1 MSKQFIVEIKVED
14 GQAKTKLN
22 SLNKDLGTTAT
33 QATKT
38 GAALN
43 DSFGLLP
50 GNVQLAITR
59 VRSLNVS
66 LKALAVGG
74 IVAGIGAVGSL
85 FAAAARKGAEFDKAM
100 SGVQAVTNATED
112 EMNALASTAKRLG
125 STTEFTAM
133 QVAELETELA
143 KLGFPVSDIVE
154 MSEATLNLAS
164 SMGIGL
170 GEAAAFT
177 GSTLRAFG
185 LEATESKKVIDILAQ
200 STASSALDFGKLNT
214 ALTTVAPIAKTA
226 GVSLSDTTAMLG
238 TLANAGFEASTSGTA
253 LRNIFLT
260 LSKEGITMEQAFA
273 KINSATDKNSVA
285 MELFDKRGAGVAITL
300 AENATATADL
310 KQQLDGASESFDGL
324 GAAAGIAETRLDN
337 LAGDTTKLNSAW
349 EGFLLSIED
358 GDGILNRIARTFT
371 QELTASIERFRKG
384 LAAVT
389 AIFDEL
395 GASFNVFGRIGNQFK
410 KTAILFQAG
419 ATNIKLALSGIP
431 FIGDSFDEAKLKKEL
446 KGYQT
451 AFIEIDKVIKKE
463 NAIRERRNQIGTFF
477 ERVSLRIAKAEESY
491 KLALD
496 ESNKAAQQNNESIDE
511 TIEKET
517 DLIKLLEQELEL
529 AKQMP
534 GTTEAEIAARNS
546 KINAINAEIK
556 ALKDLTQERIAMRKF
571 AESDPEVPRF
581 KKATAN
587 LNFLAKTREDGLN
600 QAMERGHKARL
611 QGTKQANETLARLA
625 EEDRLA
631 AIEREKLKYAAVST
645 SLNAISTLT
654 DAFAGESEKSQKKA
668 FEINKAVG
676 IAQTLVQTF
685 QSAQGAY
692 LSQLSIPT
700 PDAPIRAKVAA
711 GIATV
716 AGLANVAAIAAQ
728 KFQAPSKTPPPAPSG
743 SISGGGLESQA
754 PQFNLVG
761 QSGFNQIA
769 SALGQ
774 QQPVQ
779 AFVVAQ
785 DVTTA
790 QQLNNNIISAETVG
804 G

>member
-14 GQAKTKLN
+14 GQAKTKIN

-66 LKALAVGG
+66 LKALAIGG

-100 SGVQAVTNATED
+100 SGVQAVTNGTEE

-125 STTEFTAM
+125 STTAFTAM

-214 ALTTVAPIAKTA
+214 ALSTVAPIAKTA

-238 TLANAGFEASTSGTA
+238 TLANSGFEASTSGTM
-253 LRNIFLT
+253 LRNIFLK
-260 LSKEGITMEQAFA
+260 LAKEGITMEEAFA
-273 KINSATDKNSVA
+273 KINSATEKNVVA
-285 MELFDKRGAGVAITL
+285 QELFDTRAAAVAITL
-300 AENATATADL
+300 AENADATADL

-395 GASFNVFGRIGNQFK
+395 GASFNVFGRIGDQFK
-410 KTAILFQAG
+410 KTTLLFQAG

-431 FIGDSFDEAKLKKEL
+431 FIGDSFDRTALEKEL
-446 KGYQT
+446 QEYRK
-451 AFIEIDKVIKKE
+451 AFLALELRTQAQNK
-463 NAIRERRNQIGTFF
+463 IRETRNKQGTFF
-477 ERVSLRIAKAEESY
+477 ERVSARIAKAEEAYS
-491 KLALD
+491 LAL
-496 ESNKAAQQNNESIDE
+496 ENSNKSAQQNNENIDE

-534 GTTEAEIAARNS
+534 GTTKAEIAARNDA
-546 KINAINAEIK
+546 INAINEEIK
-556 ALKDLTQERIAMRKF
+556 ALKELSLIKSDAEKF
-571 AESDPEVPRF
+571 ADMQIPRMQTRAAQTI
-581 KKATAN
+581 KTENTVTAN
-587 LNFLAKTREDGLN
+587 LEKQTPIRQRNYDQEYDSFEK
-600 QAMERGHKARL
+600 L
-611 QGTKQANETLARLA
+611 QDLKVEAAITGFNTIASLAR
-625 EEDRLA
+625 
-631 AIEREKLKYAAVST
+631 T
-645 SLNAISTLT
+645 
-654 DAFAGESEKSQKKA
+654 FAGKSEKQQKRAFKIEKA
-668 FEINKAVG
+668 ANIASALITTFNTANKAYASQFVP
-676 IAQTLVQTF
+676 IPDPTSPVR
-685 QSAQGAY
+685 GA
-692 LSQLSIPT
+692 I
-700 PDAPIRAKVAA
+700 AA
-711 GIATV
+711 GIAT
-716 AGLANVAAIAAQ
+716 ATGLANVASIAAQ
-728 KFQAPSKTPPPAPSG
+728 KFESPSKQTPSVGGTEG
-743 SISGGGLESQA
+743 SLGGGVTETQA
-754 PQFNLVG
+754 PQFNLIG
-761 QSGFNQIA
+761 QSGFNQVAQAI
-769 SALGQ
+769 GQ

-790 QQLNNNIISAETVG
+790 QQLNNNIISAATVG

>member
-1 MSKQFIVEIKVED
+1 MSKQYIVEIKVQD
-14 GQAKTKLN
+14 SQATAKLDN
-22 SLNKDLGTTAT
+22 LNKDLSKTSK

-38 GAALN
+38 GTALN
-43 DSFGLLP
+43 ESFGLLP
-50 GNVQLAITR
+50 GNIQLAITR

-100 SGVQAVTNATED
+100 SGVQAVTNATE
-112 EMNALASTAKRLG
+112 EQMNALASTAKRLG

-238 TLANAGFEASTSGTA
+238 TLANAGFDASTSGTA
-253 LRNIFLT
+253 LRNIFLS
-260 LSKEGITMEQAFA
+260 LSKEGITMEEAFA
-273 KINSATDKNSVA
+273 KINSATDKNTVA

-300 AENATATADL
+300 AENADATADL
-310 KQQLDGASESFDGL
+310 KLELDGASEAFDGL

-395 GASFNVFGRIGNQFK
+395 GASFNVFGRIGDQFK
-410 KTAILFQAG
+410 KTTLLFQAG

-431 FIGDSFDEAKLKKEL
+431 FIGDSFDRTALQQEL
-446 KGYQT
+446 QEYRK
-451 AFIEIDKVIKKE
+451 AFLQLELRTQAQNK
-463 NAIRERRNQIGTFF
+463 IRETRNKQGTFW
-477 ERVSLRIAKAEESY
+477 ERVSARIAKAEEGY
-491 KLALD
+491 KLAL
-496 ESNKAAQQNNESIDE
+496 EKSNKAGKENNEIIED
-511 TIEKET
+511 TIENEEQLTGLIEIQQQKIKELEEAKKKAT
-517 DLIKLLEQELEL
+517 SKEIIEAKEKEIQLAKTELQFLLDIGKQRDLLRTREIQQIETHNKMREEKERSFLFTMGEL
-529 AKQMP
+529 AKKD
-534 GTTEAEIAARNS
+534 AED
-546 KINAINAEIK
+546 K
-556 ALKDLTQERIAMRKF
+556 Q
-571 AESDPEVPRF
+571 
-581 KKATAN
+581 KK
-587 LNFLAKTREDGLN
+587 
-600 QAMERGHKARL
+600 L
-611 QGTKQANETLARLA
+611 QDDIQITLARQALQNQLVGHLSNSLQQVAQLA
-625 EEDRLA
+625 GEGTKVAKAAALA
-631 AIEREKLKYAAVST
+631 DIIMKTGVGFAQGLDIAQKTAAGTGPAAAFAFPIFYASQIAAVLS
-645 SLNAISTLT
+645 
-654 DAFAGESEKSQKKA
+654 
-668 FEINKAVG
+668 AVG
-676 IAQTLVQTF
+676 QAKNILSKVKGP
-685 QSAQGAY
+685 SA
-692 LSQLSIPT
+692 SIPT
-700 PDAPIRAKVAA
+700 TGPEAGAPP
-711 GIATV
+711 T
-716 AGLANVAAIAAQ
+716 Q
-728 KFQAPSKTPPPAPSG
+728 PT
-743 SISGGGLESQA
+743 A
-754 PQFNLVG
+754 PQFNIVG
-761 QSGFNQIA
+761 QSGINQVA
-769 SALGQ
+769 QALGQ

-779 AFVVAQ
+779 AYVVAQ

-790 QQLNNNIISAETVG
+790 QQLNNNIISAATVG

>member
-1 MSKQFIVEIKVED
+1 MSKQYIVEIKVED

-22 SLNKDLGTTAT
+22 SLNKDLGTTSK

-43 DSFGLLP
+43 ESFGLLP
-50 GNVQLAITR
+50 GNIQLAITR

-74 IVAGIGAVGSL
+74 LVAGIGAVGSL

-100 SGVQAVTNATED
+100 SGVQAVTNGTEE

-125 STTEFTAM
+125 STTAFTAM

-143 KLGFPVSDIVE
+143 KLGFPVSDIIE

-164 SMGIGL
+164 SLGVGL
-170 GEAAAFT
+170 SEAASIA
-177 GSTLRAFG
+177 GSTMRAFG
-185 LEATESKKVIDILAQ
+185 LESKDTQRVVDVMAA
-200 STASSALDFGKLNT
+200 STTKSALDYEALRESLKLVAPSARATKRSIEETAAMLGVLADNGLKGSIAGTGLSKVFSKLSKSGIPLNT
-214 ALTTVAPIAKTA
+214 ALNKVATSSNQLKTA
-226 GVSLSDTTAMLG
+226 TELVGEVGAKSLLGLAASSDKID
-238 TLANAGFEASTSGTA
+238 TLTESLNNA
-253 LRNIFLT
+253 
-260 LSKEGITMEQAFA
+260 
-273 KINSATDKNSVA
+273 
-285 MELFDKRGAGVAITL
+285 
-300 AENATATADL
+300 
-310 KQQLDGASESFDGL
+310 DGAAKRL
-324 GAAAGIAETRLDN
+324 AETRLDN

-358 GDGILNRIARTFT
+358 GEGILNRIARAFT

-389 AIFDEL
+389 AIFDEF

-419 ATNIKLALSGIP
+419 STNIKLALAGIP

-451 AFIEIDKVIKKE
+451 AFVELDKVIKKE
-463 NAIRERRNQIGTFF
+463 NAIREKRNQIGTFF

-496 ESNKAAQQNNESIDE
+496 KSNTTAQQNNETIDE

-517 DLIKLLEQELEL
+517 DLIKLLEQELE
-529 AKQMP
+529 AAEKMP

-546 KINAINAEIK
+546 KIAAINKEIK
-556 ALKDLTQERIAMRKF
+556 ALKDLTQERLAMRKF
-571 AESDPEVPRF
+571 AESDPEIPRF
-581 KKATAN
+581 QKATAD
-587 LNFLAKTREDGLN
+587 LKIVAKTREDGLN
-600 QAMERGHKARL
+600 AIMKSGQKARL
-611 QGTKQANETLARLA
+611 QGTKEANATLAKFA

-654 DAFAGESEKSQKKA
+654 DAFADKSEKSQKKA
-668 FEINKAVG
+668 FEVNKAVG

-728 KFQAPSKTPPPAPSG
+728 RFESPSIQTPSVGGTEGGLGGGVTETQAP
-743 SISGGGLESQA
+743 E
-754 PQFNLVG
+754 FNIVG
-761 QSGFNQIA
+761 QSGFNQVA
-769 SALGQ
+769 QALGQ

-790 QQLNNNIISAETVG
+790 QQLNNNIISAATVG

>member
-14 GQAKTKLN
+14 GQAKTKIN

-50 GNVQLAITR
+50 SNVQLAITR

-100 SGVQAVTNATED
+100 SGVQAVTNGTEE

-238 TLANAGFEASTSGTA
+238 TLANSGFEASTSGTM
-253 LRNIFLT
+253 LRNIFLK
-260 LSKEGITMEQAFA
+260 LAKEGITMEQAFA
-273 KINSATDKNSVA
+273 KINSATEKSVVA
-285 MELFDKRGAGVAITL
+285 QELFDTRSAAVAITL
-300 AENATATADL
+300 AENADATANL
-310 KQQLDGASESFDGL
+310 KEQLDGASESFDGL

-358 GDGILNRIARTFT
+358 GDGILNRIARSFT

-389 AIFDEL
+389 AIFDEF

-419 ATNIKLALSGIP
+419 STNIKLALSGIP
-431 FIGDSFDEAKLKKEL
+431 FIGDSFDETELKKEL

-511 TIEKET
+511 TIEKENQLT
-517 DLIKLLEQELEL
+517 GLIEIQQQKIKELEEAKKKASSKEIIEAKEKEIQLAKTELQFLLDIGKQRDLLRTREIQQIETHNKMREEKEKGFLFTMGEL
-529 AKQMP
+529 AKK
-534 GTTEAEIAARNS
+534 EAED
-546 KINAINAEIK
+546 KQK
-556 ALKDLTQERIAMRKF
+556 
-571 AESDPEVPRF
+571 
-581 KKATAN
+581 
-587 LNFLAKTREDGLN
+587 
-600 QAMERGHKARL
+600 RL
-611 QGTKQANETLARLA
+611 QDDIQITLARQALQNQLVGHLSNSLQQVAQLA
-625 EEDRLA
+625 GEGTKVAKAAALA
-631 AIEREKLKYAAVST
+631 DIIMKTGVGFAQGLDIAQKTAAGTGPAAAFAFPIFYASQIAAVLS
-645 SLNAISTLT
+645 
-654 DAFAGESEKSQKKA
+654 
-668 FEINKAVG
+668 AVG
-676 IAQTLVQTF
+676 QAKNILSKVKGP
-685 QSAQGAY
+685 SASLPTTGPEAGAP
-692 LSQLSIPT
+692 PT
-700 PDAPIRAKVAA
+700 QP
-711 GIATV
+711 
-716 AGLANVAAIAAQ
+716 
-728 KFQAPSKTPPPAPSG
+728 
-743 SISGGGLESQA
+743 QA
-754 PQFNLVG
+754 PQFNIVG
-761 QSGFNQIA
+761 QSGFNQVA
-769 SALGQ
+769 QALGQ

-790 QQLNNNIISAETVG
+790 QQLNNNIISAATVG

>member
-14 GQAKTKLN
+14 GQAKTKIN

-125 STTEFTAM
+125 STTAFTAM

-170 GEAAAFT
+170 GEAAAFA
-177 GSTLRAFG
+177 GSTLRAF
-185 LEATESKKVIDILAQ
+185 EIDTNQSKEVIDILAQ
-200 STASSALDFGKLNT
+200 STASSALDFGKLNV
-214 ALTTVAPIAKTA
+214 ALTKVAPIAKSANVT
-226 GVSLSDTTAMLG
+226 LSETTAMLG
-238 TLANAGFEASTSGTA
+238 TLANSGFDASTSGTA
-253 LRNIFLT
+253 LRNIFLKLAKT
-260 LSKEGITMEQAFA
+260 GMTMEEAFA
-273 KINSATDKNSVA
+273 KINSATDKTRA
-285 MELFDKRGAGVAITL
+285 ATELFDATAVASAITL
-300 AENATATADL
+300 AKNADATADL
-310 KQQLDGASESFDGL
+310 KEKLDGASESFDGL

-395 GASFNVFGRIGNQFK
+395 GASFNVFGRIGDQFK
-410 KTAILFQAG
+410 KTTLLFQAG

-431 FIGDSFDEAKLKKEL
+431 FIGDSFDRTALQKEL
-446 KGYQT
+446 QEYRK
-451 AFIEIDKVIKKE
+451 AFLALELRTQAQNK
-463 NAIRERRNQIGTFF
+463 IRETRNKQGTFF
-477 ERVSLRIAKAEESY
+477 ERVSARIAKAEEAYS
-491 KLALD
+491 LAVSN
-496 ESNKAAQQNNESIDE
+496 SNKAAQENNDLTDE
-511 TIEKET
+511 TIEKEDELT
-517 DLIKLLEQELEL
+517 GLIEIQQQKIKELEEAKKKATSKEIIEAKEKEIQLAKTELQFLLDIGKQRDLLRAREIQQIDTHNKMREQKQRGFLFTMGEL
-529 AKQMP
+529 AKKD
-534 GTTEAEIAARNS
+534 AED
-546 KINAINAEIK
+546 KQKKLDDEI
-556 ALKDLTQERIAMRKF
+556 QI
-571 AESDPEVPRF
+571 
-581 KKATAN
+581 
-587 LNFLAKTREDGLN
+587 
-600 QAMERGHKARL
+600 
-611 QGTKQANETLARLA
+611 TLARQALQNQ
-625 EEDRLA
+625 LVGH
-631 AIEREKLKYAAVST
+631 LST
-645 SLNAISTLT
+645 SLQEVAQLAGEGTKTAKAAALADIIISTGVGFAQGLDIAQKSAKAT
-654 DAFAGESEKSQKKA
+654 GPGAVLAFPIFFASQVA
-668 FEINKAVG
+668 AVLSAVG
-676 IAQTLVQTF
+676 QAKKI
-685 QSAQGAY
+685 
-692 LSQLSIPT
+692 LSKVKGPTSGIPT
-700 PDAPIRAKVAA
+700 TGPQAGAPP
-711 GIATV
+711 T
-716 AGLANVAAIAAQ
+716 Q
-728 KFQAPSKTPPPAPSG
+728 PT
-743 SISGGGLESQA
+743 A
-754 PQFNLVG
+754 PQFNIVG

-790 QQLNNNIISAETVG
+790 QQLNNNIISAATVG

>member
-14 GQAKTKLN
+14 GQAKTKIN

-50 GNVQLAITR
+50 SNVQLAITR

-100 SGVQAVTNATED
+100 SGVQAVTNGTEE

-214 ALTTVAPIAKTA
+214 ALSTVAPIAKTA

-238 TLANAGFEASTSGTA
+238 TLANSGFEASTSGTM
-253 LRNIFLT
+253 LRNIFLK
-260 LSKEGITMEQAFA
+260 LAKEGITMEQAFA
-273 KINSATDKNSVA
+273 KINSATEKSVVA
-285 MELFDKRGAGVAITL
+285 QELFDTRSAAVAITL
-300 AENATATADL
+300 AENADATANL
-310 KQQLDGASESFDGL
+310 KEQLDGASESFDGL

-358 GDGILNRIARTFT
+358 GDGILNRIARSFT

-389 AIFDEL
+389 AIFDEF

-419 ATNIKLALSGIP
+419 STNIKLALSGIP
-431 FIGDSFDEAKLKKEL
+431 FIGDSFDETELKKEL

-511 TIEKET
+511 TIEKENQLT
-517 DLIKLLEQELEL
+517 GLIEIQQQKIKELEEAKKKASSKEIIEAKEKEIQLAKTELQFLFDIGKQRDLLRTREIQQIETHNKMREEKEKGFLFTMGEL
-529 AKQMP
+529 AKK
-534 GTTEAEIAARNS
+534 EAED
-546 KINAINAEIK
+546 KQK
-556 ALKDLTQERIAMRKF
+556 
-571 AESDPEVPRF
+571 
-581 KKATAN
+581 
-587 LNFLAKTREDGLN
+587 
-600 QAMERGHKARL
+600 RL
-611 QGTKQANETLARLA
+611 QDDIQITLARQALQNQLVGHLSNSLQQVAQLA
-625 EEDRLA
+625 GEGTKVAKAAALA
-631 AIEREKLKYAAVST
+631 DIIMKTGVGFAQGLDIAQKTAAGTGPAAAFAFPIFYASQIAAVLS
-645 SLNAISTLT
+645 
-654 DAFAGESEKSQKKA
+654 
-668 FEINKAVG
+668 AVG
-676 IAQTLVQTF
+676 QAKNILSKVKGP
-685 QSAQGAY
+685 SASLPTTGPEAGAP
-692 LSQLSIPT
+692 PT
-700 PDAPIRAKVAA
+700 QP
-711 GIATV
+711 
-716 AGLANVAAIAAQ
+716 
-728 KFQAPSKTPPPAPSG
+728 
-743 SISGGGLESQA
+743 QA
-754 PQFNLVG
+754 PQFNLIG
-761 QSGFNQIA
+761 QSGFNQVA
-769 SALGQ
+769 QALGQ

-790 QQLNNNIISAETVG
+790 QQLNNNIISAATVG

>member
-43 DSFGLLP
+43 EGFGLLP

-59 VRSLNVS
+59 VKSLNVS

-85 FAAAARKGAEFDKAM
+85 FAAAARKGAEFEKAM
-100 SGVQAVTNATED
+100 SGVQAVTNGTEE
-112 EMNALASTAKRLG
+112 EMNALASTSKRLG
-125 STTEFTAM
+125 STTAFTAM

-214 ALTTVAPIAKTA
+214 ALSTVAPIAKTA

-238 TLANAGFEASTSGTA
+238 TLANSGFEASTSGTM
-253 LRNIFLT
+253 LRNIFLK
-260 LSKEGITMEQAFA
+260 LAKEGITMEEAFA
-273 KINSATDKNSVA
+273 KINSATEKNVVA
-285 MELFDKRGAGVAITL
+285 QELFDTRAAAVAITL
-300 AENATATADL
+300 AENADATADL

-395 GASFNVFGRIGNQFK
+395 GASFNVFGRIGDQFK
-410 KTAILFQAG
+410 KTTLLFQAG

-431 FIGDSFDEAKLKKEL
+431 FIGDSFDRTALEKEL
-446 KGYQT
+446 QEYRK
-451 AFIEIDKVIKKE
+451 AFLALELRTQAQNK
-463 NAIRERRNQIGTFF
+463 IRETRNKQGTFF
-477 ERVSLRIAKAEESY
+477 ERVSARIAKAEEAYS
-491 KLALD
+491 LAL
-496 ESNKAAQQNNESIDE
+496 ENSNKSAQQNNENIDE

-534 GTTEAEIAARNS
+534 GTTKAEIAARNDA
-546 KINAINAEIK
+546 INAINEEIK
-556 ALKDLTQERIAMRKF
+556 ALKELSLIKSDAEKF
-571 AESDPEVPRF
+571 ADMQIPRMQTRAAQTI
-581 KKATAN
+581 KTENTVTAN
-587 LNFLAKTREDGLN
+587 LEKQTPIRQRNYDQEYDSFEK
-600 QAMERGHKARL
+600 L
-611 QGTKQANETLARLA
+611 QDLKVEAAITGFNTIASLAR
-625 EEDRLA
+625 
-631 AIEREKLKYAAVST
+631 T
-645 SLNAISTLT
+645 
-654 DAFAGESEKSQKKA
+654 FAGKSEKQQKRAFKIEKA
-668 FEINKAVG
+668 ANIASALITTFNTANKAYASQFVP
-676 IAQTLVQTF
+676 IPDPTSPVR
-685 QSAQGAY
+685 GA
-692 LSQLSIPT
+692 I
-700 PDAPIRAKVAA
+700 AA
-711 GIATV
+711 GIAT
-716 AGLANVAAIAAQ
+716 ATGLANVASIAAQ
-728 KFQAPSKTPPPAPSG
+728 KFESPSKQTPSVGGTEG
-743 SISGGGLESQA
+743 SLGGGVTETQA
-754 PQFNLVG
+754 PQFNLIG
-761 QSGFNQIA
+761 QSGFNQVAQAI
-769 SALGQ
+769 GQ

-790 QQLNNNIISAETVG
+790 QQLNNNIISAATVG

>member
-14 GQAKTKLN
+14 GQAKTKIN

-50 GNVQLAITR
+50 SNVQLAITR

-100 SGVQAVTNATED
+100 SGVQAVTNGTEE

-238 TLANAGFEASTSGTA
+238 TLANSGFEASTSGTM
-253 LRNIFLT
+253 LRNIFLK
-260 LSKEGITMEQAFA
+260 LAKEGITMEQAFA
-273 KINSATDKNSVA
+273 KINSATEKSVVA
-285 MELFDKRGAGVAITL
+285 QELFDTRSAAVAITL
-300 AENATATADL
+300 AENADATANL
-310 KQQLDGASESFDGL
+310 KEQLDGASESFDGL

-358 GDGILNRIARTFT
+358 GDGILNRIARSFT

-389 AIFDEL
+389 AIFDEF

-419 ATNIKLALSGIP
+419 STNIKLALSGIP
-431 FIGDSFDEAKLKKEL
+431 FIGDSFDETELKKEL

-511 TIEKET
+511 TIEKENQLT
-517 DLIKLLEQELEL
+517 GLIEIQQQKIKELEEAKKKASSKEIIEAKEKEIQLAKTELQFLLDIGKQRDLLRTREIQQIETHNKMREEKEKGFLFTMGEL
-529 AKQMP
+529 AKK
-534 GTTEAEIAARNS
+534 EAED
-546 KINAINAEIK
+546 KQK
-556 ALKDLTQERIAMRKF
+556 
-571 AESDPEVPRF
+571 
-581 KKATAN
+581 
-587 LNFLAKTREDGLN
+587 
-600 QAMERGHKARL
+600 RL
-611 QGTKQANETLARLA
+611 QDDIQITLARQALQNQLVGHLSNSLQQVAQLA
-625 EEDRLA
+625 GEGTKVAKAAALA
-631 AIEREKLKYAAVST
+631 DIIMKTGVGFAQGLDIAQKTAAGTGPAAAFAFPIFYASQIAAVLS
-645 SLNAISTLT
+645 
-654 DAFAGESEKSQKKA
+654 
-668 FEINKAVG
+668 AVG
-676 IAQTLVQTF
+676 QAKNILSKVKGP
-685 QSAQGAY
+685 SASLPTTGPEAGAP
-692 LSQLSIPT
+692 PT
-700 PDAPIRAKVAA
+700 QP
-711 GIATV
+711 
-716 AGLANVAAIAAQ
+716 
-728 KFQAPSKTPPPAPSG
+728 
-743 SISGGGLESQA
+743 QA
-754 PQFNLVG
+754 PQFNLIG
-761 QSGFNQIA
+761 QSGFNQVA
-769 SALGQ
+769 QALGQ

-790 QQLNNNIISAETVG
+790 QQLNNNIISAATVG

>member
-14 GQAKTKLN
+14 GQAKTKIN

-50 GNVQLAITR
+50 SNVQLAITR

-238 TLANAGFEASTSGTA
+238 TLANSGFEASTSGTM
-253 LRNIFLT
+253 LRNIFLK
-260 LSKEGITMEQAFA
+260 LAKEGITMEQAFA
-273 KINSATDKNSVA
+273 KINSATEKSVVA
-285 MELFDKRGAGVAITL
+285 QELFDTRSAAVAITL
-300 AENATATADL
+300 AENADATANL
-310 KQQLDGASESFDGL
+310 KEQLDGASESFDGL

-358 GDGILNRIARTFT
+358 GDGILNRIARSFT

-384 LAAVT
+384 LTAVT
-389 AIFDEL
+389 AIFDEF

-419 ATNIKLALSGIP
+419 STNIKLALSGIP
-431 FIGDSFDEAKLKKEL
+431 FIGDSFDETELKKEL

-511 TIEKET
+511 TIEKEDQLT
-517 DLIKLLEQELEL
+517 GLIEIQQQKIKELEEAKKKASSKEIIEAKEKEIQLAKTELQFLFDIGKQRDLLRTREIQQIETHNKMREEKEKGFLFTMGEL
-529 AKQMP
+529 AKK
-534 GTTEAEIAARNS
+534 EAED
-546 KINAINAEIK
+546 KQK
-556 ALKDLTQERIAMRKF
+556 
-571 AESDPEVPRF
+571 
-581 KKATAN
+581 
-587 LNFLAKTREDGLN
+587 
-600 QAMERGHKARL
+600 RL
-611 QGTKQANETLARLA
+611 QDDIQITLARQALQNQLVGHLSNSLQQVAQLA
-625 EEDRLA
+625 GEGTKVAKAAALA
-631 AIEREKLKYAAVST
+631 DIIMKTGVGFAQGLDIAQKTAAGTGPAAAFAFPIFYASQIAAVLS
-645 SLNAISTLT
+645 
-654 DAFAGESEKSQKKA
+654 
-668 FEINKAVG
+668 AVG
-676 IAQTLVQTF
+676 QAKNILSKVKGP
-685 QSAQGAY
+685 SASLPTTGPEAGAP
-692 LSQLSIPT
+692 PT
-700 PDAPIRAKVAA
+700 QP
-711 GIATV
+711 
-716 AGLANVAAIAAQ
+716 
-728 KFQAPSKTPPPAPSG
+728 
-743 SISGGGLESQA
+743 QA
-754 PQFNLVG
+754 PQFNIVG
-761 QSGFNQIA
+761 QSGFNQVA
-769 SALGQ
+769 QALGQ

-790 QQLNNNIISAETVG
+790 QQLNNNIISAATVG

>member
-1 MSKQFIVEIKVED
+1 MSKQYIVEIKVED

-22 SLNKDLGTTAT
+22 SLNKDLSTTSK

-50 GNVQLAITR
+50 SNVQLAITR

-100 SGVQAVTNATED
+100 SGVKAVTNATE
-112 EMNALASTAKRLG
+112 EQMNALASTAKRLG

-226 GVSLSDTTAMLG
+226 KVSLSDTTAMLG
-238 TLANAGFEASTSGTA
+238 TLANAGFDASTSGTA

-260 LSKEGITMEQAFA
+260 LSKEGITMEEAFA
-273 KINSATDKNSVA
+273 KINSATDKNRVA
-285 MELFDKRGAGVAITL
+285 LELFDKRGAGVAITL
-300 AENATATADL
+300 AENTAATADL
-310 KQQLDGASESFDGL
+310 KLELDGASEAFDGL

-395 GASFNVFGRIGNQFK
+395 GASFNVFGRIGDQFK
-410 KTAILFQAG
+410 KTTLLFQAG

-431 FIGDSFDEAKLKKEL
+431 FIGDSFDRTALQQEL
-446 KGYQT
+446 QEYRK
-451 AFIEIDKVIKKE
+451 AFLQLELRTQAQNK
-463 NAIRERRNQIGTFF
+463 IRETRNKQGTFW
-477 ERVSLRIAKAEESY
+477 ERVSARIAKAEEGY
-491 KLALD
+491 ALAL
-496 ESNKAAQQNNESIDE
+496 EKSNKAGKENNEIIEDAIENEEQLTGLIEIQQQKIKELEEAKKKATSKEIIE
-511 TIEKET
+511 AKEKEIQLAKT
-517 DLIKLLEQELEL
+517 ELQFLLDIGKQRDLLRTREIQQIDTHNKMREEKERSFLFTMGEL
-529 AKQMP
+529 AKKD
-534 GTTEAEIAARNS
+534 AED
-546 KINAINAEIK
+546 K
-556 ALKDLTQERIAMRKF
+556 RK
-571 AESDPEVPRF
+571 
-581 KKATAN
+581 
-587 LNFLAKTREDGLN
+587 GL
-600 QAMERGHKARL
+600 QDDI
-611 QGTKQANETLARLA
+611 QITLARQTLQNQLVGHLSNSLQQVAQLA
-625 EEDRLA
+625 GEGTKVAKAAALA
-631 AIEREKLKYAAVST
+631 DIIMKTGVGFAQGLDIAQKTAAGTGPAAAFAFPIFYASQVAAVLS
-645 SLNAISTLT
+645 
-654 DAFAGESEKSQKKA
+654 
-668 FEINKAVG
+668 AVG
-676 IAQTLVQTF
+676 QAKNILSKVKGP
-685 QSAQGAY
+685 SAN
-692 LSQLSIPT
+692 IPT
-700 PDAPIRAKVAA
+700 TGPEAGAPP
-711 GIATV
+711 T
-716 AGLANVAAIAAQ
+716 Q
-728 KFQAPSKTPPPAPSG
+728 PT
-743 SISGGGLESQA
+743 A
-754 PQFNLVG
+754 PQFNIVG
-761 QSGFNQIA
+761 QSGINQVA
-769 SALGQ
+769 QALGQ

-779 AFVVAQ
+779 AYVVAQ

-790 QQLNNNIISAETVG
+790 QQLNNNIISAATVG

>member
-43 DSFGLLP
+43 EGFGLLP

-100 SGVQAVTNATED
+100 SGVQAVTNGTEE

-125 STTEFTAM
+125 STTAFTAM

-214 ALTTVAPIAKTA
+214 ALSTVAPIAKTA

-238 TLANAGFEASTSGTA
+238 TLANSGFEASTSGTM
-253 LRNIFLT
+253 LRNIFLK
-260 LSKEGITMEQAFA
+260 LAKEGITMEEAFA
-273 KINSATDKNSVA
+273 KINSATEKNVVA
-285 MELFDKRGAGVAITL
+285 QELFDTRAAAVAITL
-300 AENATATADL
+300 AENADATADL

-358 GDGILNRIARTFT
+358 GDGILNRIARSFT

-395 GASFNVFGRIGNQFK
+395 GASFNVFGRIGDQFK
-410 KTAILFQAG
+410 KTTLLFQAG

-431 FIGDSFDEAKLKKEL
+431 FIGDSFDRTALEKEL
-446 KGYQT
+446 QEYRK
-451 AFIEIDKVIKKE
+451 AFLALELRTQAQNK
-463 NAIRERRNQIGTFF
+463 IRETRNKQGTFF
-477 ERVSLRIAKAEESY
+477 ERVSARIAKAEEAYS
-491 KLALD
+491 LAL
-496 ESNKAAQQNNESIDE
+496 ENSNKSAQQNNENIDE

-534 GTTEAEIAARNS
+534 GTTKAEIAARNDA
-546 KINAINAEIK
+546 INAINEEIK
-556 ALKDLTQERIAMRKF
+556 ALKELSLIKSDAEKF
-571 AESDPEVPRF
+571 ADMQIPRMQTRAAQTI
-581 KKATAN
+581 KTENTVTAN
-587 LNFLAKTREDGLN
+587 LEKQTPIRQRNYDQEYDSFEK
-600 QAMERGHKARL
+600 L
-611 QGTKQANETLARLA
+611 QDLKVEAAITGFNTIASLAR
-625 EEDRLA
+625 
-631 AIEREKLKYAAVST
+631 T
-645 SLNAISTLT
+645 
-654 DAFAGESEKSQKKA
+654 FAGKSEKQQKRAFKIEKA
-668 FEINKAVG
+668 ANIASALITTFNTANKAYASQFVP
-676 IAQTLVQTF
+676 IPDPTSPVR
-685 QSAQGAY
+685 GA
-692 LSQLSIPT
+692 I
-700 PDAPIRAKVAA
+700 AA
-711 GIATV
+711 GIAT
-716 AGLANVAAIAAQ
+716 ATGLANVASIAAQ
-728 KFQAPSKTPPPAPSG
+728 KFESPSKQTPSVGGTEG
-743 SISGGGLESQA
+743 SLGGGVTETQA
-754 PQFNLVG
+754 PQFNLIG
-761 QSGFNQIA
+761 QSGFNQVAQAI
-769 SALGQ
+769 GQ

-790 QQLNNNIISAETVG
+790 QQLNNNIISAATVG

>member
-43 DSFGLLP
+43 EGFGLLP

-100 SGVQAVTNATED
+100 SGVQAVTNGTEE
-112 EMNALASTAKRLG
+112 EMNALASTSKRLG
-125 STTEFTAM
+125 STTAFTAM

-214 ALTTVAPIAKTA
+214 ALSTVAPIAKTA

-238 TLANAGFEASTSGTA
+238 TLANSGFEASTSGTM
-253 LRNIFLT
+253 LRNIFLK
-260 LSKEGITMEQAFA
+260 LAKEGITMEEAFA
-273 KINSATDKNSVA
+273 KINSATEKNVVA
-285 MELFDKRGAGVAITL
+285 QELFDTRAAAVAITL
-300 AENATATADL
+300 AENADATADL

-395 GASFNVFGRIGNQFK
+395 GASFNVFGRIGDQFK
-410 KTAILFQAG
+410 KTTLLFQAG

-431 FIGDSFDEAKLKKEL
+431 FIGDSFDRTALEKEL
-446 KGYQT
+446 QEYRK
-451 AFIEIDKVIKKE
+451 AFLALELRTQAQNK
-463 NAIRERRNQIGTFF
+463 IRETRNKQGTFF
-477 ERVSLRIAKAEESY
+477 ERVSARIAKAEEAYS
-491 KLALD
+491 LAL
-496 ESNKAAQQNNESIDE
+496 ENSNKSAQQNNENIDE

-534 GTTEAEIAARNS
+534 GTTKAEIAARNDA
-546 KINAINAEIK
+546 INAINEEIK
-556 ALKDLTQERIAMRKF
+556 ALKELSLIKSDAEKF
-571 AESDPEVPRF
+571 ADMQIPRMQTRAAQTI
-581 KKATAN
+581 KTENTVTAN
-587 LNFLAKTREDGLN
+587 LEKQTPIRQRNYDQEYDSFEK
-600 QAMERGHKARL
+600 L
-611 QGTKQANETLARLA
+611 QDLKVEAAITGFNTIASLAR
-625 EEDRLA
+625 
-631 AIEREKLKYAAVST
+631 T
-645 SLNAISTLT
+645 
-654 DAFAGESEKSQKKA
+654 FAGKSEKQQKRAFKIEKA
-668 FEINKAVG
+668 ANIASALITTFNTANKAYASQFVP
-676 IAQTLVQTF
+676 IPDPTSPVR
-685 QSAQGAY
+685 GA
-692 LSQLSIPT
+692 I
-700 PDAPIRAKVAA
+700 AA
-711 GIATV
+711 GIAT
-716 AGLANVAAIAAQ
+716 ATGLANVASIAAQ
-728 KFQAPSKTPPPAPSG
+728 KFESPSKQTPSVGGTEG
-743 SISGGGLESQA
+743 SLGGGVTETQA
-754 PQFNLVG
+754 PQFNLIG
-761 QSGFNQIA
+761 QSGFNQVAQAI
-769 SALGQ
+769 GQ

-790 QQLNNNIISAETVG
+790 QQLNNNIISAATVG

>member
-22 SLNKDLGTTAT
+22 TLNKDLGTTAT

-185 LEATESKKVIDILAQ
+185 LEATESKEVIDILAQ

-300 AENATATADL
+300 AENADATADL
-310 KQQLDGASESFDGL
+310 KEQLDGASESFDGL

-358 GDGILNRIARTFT
+358 GDGILNRIARSFT
-371 QELTASIERFRKG
+371 QELTASIERFRIG
-384 LAAVT
+384 LTAVT
-389 AIFDEL
+389 AIFDEF
-395 GASFNVFGRIGNQFK
+395 GASFNVFERIGNQFK

-446 KGYQT
+446 KAHQT

-491 KLALD
+491 KLAVD
-496 ESNKAAQQNNESIDE
+496 ESNKASQQNNETIDE
-511 TIEKET
+511 TIEKEDQLT
-517 DLIKLLEQELEL
+517 GLIEIQQQKIKELEEAKKKATSKEIIEAKEKEIQLAKTELQFLLDIGKQRDLLRAREIQQIETHNKMREEKQRGFLFTMGEL
-529 AKQMP
+529 AKKD
-534 GTTEAEIAARNS
+534 AEE
-546 KINAINAEIK
+546 KQK
-556 ALKDLTQERIAMRKF
+556 
-571 AESDPEVPRF
+571 
-581 KKATAN
+581 
-587 LNFLAKTREDGLN
+587 
-600 QAMERGHKARL
+600 RL
-611 QGTKQANETLARLA
+611 QDDIQITLARQALQNQLVGHLSNSLQQVAQLA
-625 EEDRLA
+625 GEGTKTAKAAALA
-631 AIEREKLKYAAVST
+631 DIIIKTGVGFAQGLDIAQKSAAGTGPAAAFAFPIFFASQVAAVLSAVAQAKNIL
-645 SLNAISTLT
+645 SKVKGPSGGISTT
-654 DAFAGESEKSQKKA
+654 GPQAGA
-668 FEINKAVG
+668 P
-676 IAQTLVQTF
+676 
-685 QSAQGAY
+685 
-692 LSQLSIPT
+692 PT
-700 PDAPIRAKVAA
+700 QP
-711 GIATV
+711 T
-716 AGLANVAAIAAQ
+716 
-728 KFQAPSKTPPPAPSG
+728 
-743 SISGGGLESQA
+743 A
-754 PQFNLVG
+754 PQFNIVG

-790 QQLNNNIISAETVG
+790 QQLENNIISTATVG

>member
-1 MSKQFIVEIKVED
+1 MSKQYIVEIKVED

-22 SLNKDLGTTAT
+22 SLNKDLGTTSK

-43 DSFGLLP
+43 ESFGLLP
-50 GNVQLAITR
+50 GNIQLAITR
-59 VRSLNVS
+59 VIFKCIIKSI
-66 LKALAVGG
+66 AVGG
-74 IVAGIGAVGSL
+74 LVAGIGAVGSL

-100 SGVQAVTNATED
+100 SSVQAVTNATEE

-253 LRNIFLT
+253 LRNIFLS
-260 LSKEGITMEQAFA
+260 LSKEGITMEEAFA
-273 KINSATDKNSVA
+273 KINSATDKNTVA

-300 AENATATADL
+300 AENADATADL

-358 GDGILNRIARTFT
+358 GEGILNRIARAFT

-384 LAAVT
+384 LTAVT
-389 AIFDEL
+389 AIFDEF
-395 GASFNVFGRIGNQFK
+395 GASFDVFGRIGNQFK

-419 ATNIKLALSGIP
+419 STNIKLALAGIP

-451 AFIEIDKVIKKE
+451 AFVELDKVIKKKM
-463 NAIRERRNQIGTFF
+463 QY
-477 ERVSLRIAKAEESY
+477 VK
-491 KLALD
+491 K
-496 ESNKAAQQNNESIDE
+496 
-511 TIEKET
+511 
-517 DLIKLLEQELEL
+517 
-529 AKQMP
+529 
-534 GTTEAEIAARNS
+534 
-546 KINAINAEIK
+546 EIK
-556 ALKDLTQERIAMRKF
+556 
-571 AESDPEVPRF
+571 
-581 KKATAN
+581 
-587 LNFLAKTREDGLN
+587 
-600 QAMERGHKARL
+600 
-611 QGTKQANETLARLA
+611 
-625 EEDRLA
+625 
-631 AIEREKLKYAAVST
+631 
-645 SLNAISTLT
+645 
-654 DAFAGESEKSQKKA
+654 
-668 FEINKAVG
+668 
-676 IAQTLVQTF
+676 
-685 QSAQGAY
+685 
-692 LSQLSIPT
+692 
-700 PDAPIRAKVAA
+700 
-711 GIATV
+711 
-716 AGLANVAAIAAQ
+716 
-728 KFQAPSKTPPPAPSG
+728 
-743 SISGGGLESQA
+743 
-754 PQFNLVG
+754 
-761 QSGFNQIA
+761 
-769 SALGQ
+769 
-774 QQPVQ
+774 
-779 AFVVAQ
+779 
-785 DVTTA
+785 
-790 QQLNNNIISAETVG
+790 
-804 G
+804 

>member
-43 DSFGLLP
+43 EGFGLLP

-100 SGVQAVTNATED
+100 SGVQAVTNGTEE
-112 EMNALASTAKRLG
+112 EMNALASTSKRLG
-125 STTEFTAM
+125 STTAFTAM

-214 ALTTVAPIAKTA
+214 ALSTVAPIAKTA

-238 TLANAGFEASTSGTA
+238 TLANSGFEASTSGTM
-253 LRNIFLT
+253 LRNIFLK
-260 LSKEGITMEQAFA
+260 LAKEGITMEEAFA
-273 KINSATDKNSVA
+273 KINSATEKNVVA
-285 MELFDKRGAGVAITL
+285 QELFDTRAAAVAITL
-300 AENATATADL
+300 AENADATADL

-358 GDGILNRIARTFT
+358 GDGILNRIARSFT
-371 QELTASIERFRKG
+371 QEFTASIERFRKG

-395 GASFNVFGRIGNQFK
+395 GASFNVFGRIGDQFK
-410 KTAILFQAG
+410 KTTLLFQAG

-431 FIGDSFDEAKLKKEL
+431 FIGDSFDRTALEKEL
-446 KGYQT
+446 QEYRK
-451 AFIEIDKVIKKE
+451 AFLALELRTQAQNK
-463 NAIRERRNQIGTFF
+463 IRETRNKQGTFF
-477 ERVSLRIAKAEESY
+477 ERVSARIAKAEEAYS
-491 KLALD
+491 LAL
-496 ESNKAAQQNNESIDE
+496 ENSNKSAQQNNENIDE

-534 GTTEAEIAARNS
+534 GTTKAEIAARNDA
-546 KINAINAEIK
+546 INAINEEIK
-556 ALKDLTQERIAMRKF
+556 ALKELSLIKSDAEKF
-571 AESDPEVPRF
+571 ADMQIPRMQTRAAQTI
-581 KKATAN
+581 KTENTVTAN
-587 LNFLAKTREDGLN
+587 LEKQTPIRQRNYDQEYDSFEK
-600 QAMERGHKARL
+600 L
-611 QGTKQANETLARLA
+611 QDLKVEAAITGFNTIASLAR
-625 EEDRLA
+625 
-631 AIEREKLKYAAVST
+631 T
-645 SLNAISTLT
+645 
-654 DAFAGESEKSQKKA
+654 FAGKSEKQQKRAFKIEKA
-668 FEINKAVG
+668 ANIASALITTFNTANKAYASQFVP
-676 IAQTLVQTF
+676 IPDPTSPVR
-685 QSAQGAY
+685 GA
-692 LSQLSIPT
+692 I
-700 PDAPIRAKVAA
+700 AA
-711 GIATV
+711 GIAT
-716 AGLANVAAIAAQ
+716 ATGLANVASIAAQ
-728 KFQAPSKTPPPAPSG
+728 KFESPSKQTPSVGGTEG
-743 SISGGGLESQA
+743 SLGGGVTETQA
-754 PQFNLVG
+754 PQFNLIG
-761 QSGFNQIA
+761 QSGFNQVAQAI
-769 SALGQ
+769 GQ

-790 QQLNNNIISAETVG
+790 QQLNNNIISAATVG